1 MDLWREEL
9 LLLRLRL
16 LLRLLLLQ
24 IGVEARRLRLE
35 GLLRDLL
42 LRLLLQLLAIWVEG
56 GLLLA
61 ISISVAIRVPGR
73 LRLESRVCVVDVA
86 CGLGLHL
93 VLLDWVRK
101 EIDRAPLLVAL
112 VEPGELGL

>member
-42 LRLLLQLLAIWVEG
+42 LRLLLLLAIWVEG
-56 GLLLA
+56 GLRLA